1 MSRTNFLSV
10 LFGIVFVGM
19 LGGIAWYFILAIQEA
34 DANVKAGVIGI
45 LGVLLAAILTNFFT
59 RRREINA
66 RHFLEKREAYGK
78 IIDIVFDLIASI
90 KSGKNLPEKTLVNK
104 LLAFKKGLMV
114 WGGPE
119 VIESW
124 NEFEIESERAGNSN
138 DPEMLITVMERML
151 RAIRKDLG
159 HDDHQLKF
167 GSLIG
172 LLILGKDKKKLLKN
186 DK

>member
-1 MSRTNFLSV
+1 MNKTNILSF
-10 LFGIVFVGM
+10 LFGCVLVAL
-19 LGGIAWYFILAIQEA
+19 LGWIAWYFILAIQEA
-34 DANVKAGVIGI
+34 DANVKAGIIGI

-66 RHFLEKREAYGK
+66 RHFAEKRGAYGE
-78 IIDIVFDLIASI
+78 IIDIVFDVISST
-90 KSGKNLPEKTLVNK
+90 KSGKNLPDKALVNK
-104 LLAFKKGLMV
+104 MMVFKKRLMV

-124 NEFEIESERAGNSN
+124 NEFEIESEGAGD
-138 DPEMLITVMERML
+138 DPKKILTAMECVL

-167 GSLIG
+167 GSLFG
-172 LLILGKDKKKLLKN
+172 LLILAKDKKKFF
-186 DK
+186 